1 MTREEAINI
10 LEEVKELDDSIYQ
23 YNTKYLKALDVAIKA
38 LEQQSMPTLV
48 LPDVDKEVESYWQ
61 MLKHPVMKHIM
72 DETIEN
78 LPSVKQEPCEDTISR
93 QAAIDAANKVI
104 ERDTSGNNDVVN
116 AMIAWSAYIKSL
128 PSVKPQTGYW
138 ILKIEDWCKWTCSKC
153 GHTER
158 TDIHVSLGYDFCP
171 KCGAKMLEEPTGSES
186 EG

>member
-1 MTREEAINI
+1 M
-10 LEEVKELDDSIYQ
+10 DD
-23 YNTKYLKALDVAIKA
+23 L
-38 LEQQSMPTLV
+38 
-48 LPDVDKEVESYWQ
+48 
-61 MLKHPVMKHIM
+61 
-72 DETIEN
+72 
-78 LPSVKQEPCEDTISR
+78 ISR
-93 QAAIDAANKVI
+93 QAVQTELKNCEVVDMYDENDNFVGYYNA
-104 ERDTSGNNDVVN
+104 DTVDSIVRN
-116 AMIAWSAYIKSL
+116 L